1 MTSDIAELMMMM
13 MMLIYHAVLEAVCEL
28 ADYRKI
34 HGHCKFLSYRKHQA
48 SCVG

>member
-13 MMLIYHAVLEAVCEL
+13 MMLIYHAVLEAVSLEL

-34 HGHCKFLSYRKHQA
+34 HGHMQS
-48 SCVG
+48 S